1 MKKTTIY
8 LFSFILGTLLVCSC
22 VQPLEPGPRN
32 SIGAHQLNLTV
43 SCQSPITKAY
53 ENYPNGETAL
63 NENKVEHVDWFV
75 FRDTAANATAA
86 AKKPWTS
93 GRVSYDNKADG
104 TTEFQ
109 VTSLDMDSYLQ
120 QYADGKGF
128 VYTIANYPGSF
139 DEIED
144 CTYSELQMVK
154 ITTTLDNLE
163 NGKFKEQPNFVMT
176 SELEPFTLQED
187 VPQTINAKLSR
198 QAAKISLNIKVAP
211 LIDELKATVSGID
224 TTGLDYVKTWYPDV
238 ENIQVYLSYANKHT
252 KLSAVTTQTPIDSVE
267 AYSDVNFFTYN
278 RYGFQ
283 PSITW
288 RNNNEKK
295 DTAYVS
301 GTPFYSYPM
310 KWETS
315 DPHAPFIK
323 IILKWTGHKES
334 FEKSSPQYDAQTGEW
349 VSGGGRYINH
359 SDDHEVIHGD
369 TVRVTG
375 HYGYSGAGES
385 QEFYYKI
392 SLPTDTSYPNALRSN
407 VWTKIDLDVAI
418 LGGIGD
424 ESSVEVA
431 GRYYVVDW
439 SDPSIKGGGEL
450 KAGLFLNVASESY
463 NMYGDTLQ
471 IPVSA
476 SGPIVVS
483 TYGYD
488 YTTVPRDSVPTGTYP
503 VITSTNPVRLTYKAM
518 DGSYSESY
526 WQGVNFMVD
535 PADNAKYVTIR
546 HKVEPFSTSFTQA
559 NNAKDIV
566 KITYKFRVSLEGHES
581 DFYKDITVTQ
591 YPAIYTERQQS
602 RGRPFVNKT
611 EGTANG
617 VEVFNNQ
624 RSHTLG
630 QVTNSLTGGVGTR
643 SGFFTI
649 VSVSTL
655 SGLINTDAYK
665 DWVIGDPRIKLSDA
679 YNGTYQSVSSYHND
693 HANNSNASEWL
704 RTDLGDS
711 PDYFDNYLVGHKDAS
726 NVIAPKFMLASGYGY
741 NGGATQNTSNWK
753 SNSERCASYQ
763 EDGYPAGRWRVPTE
777 AELLFC
783 AVLASKGLIENPFV
797 NNTNYWAT
805 SGRCLQ
811 YTSNSST
818 WNFNVL
824 NSGTRSIRCI
834 YDLWYWGDDPVATP
848 GTYSVML
855 PE

>member
-53 ENYPNGETAL
+53 ENYPDGETAL

-211 LIDELKATVSGID
+211 LIDELKAKVSGID

-288 RNNNEKK
+288 RNNDTKR
-295 DTAYVS
+295 DTAYVT

-310 KWETS
+310 KWDTS

-334 FEKSSPQYDAQTGEW
+334 FEKSSPQYDEQTGAW

-463 NMYGDTLQ
+463 DMYGDTLQ

-483 TYGYD
+483 AYNNQTG
-488 YTTVPRDSVPTGTYP
+488 SPTATYP
-503 VITSTNPVRLTYKAM
+503 LATGNTQS
-518 DGSYSESY
+518 DGSLNYRTRDDSYSDSY
-526 WQGVNFMVD
+526 WKGQNFMVD
-535 PADNAKYVTIR
+535 PDDNAKYVTIR
-546 HKVEPFSTSFTQA
+546 HEVLPFSMNFSNT
-559 NNAKDIV
+559 NGNAKDIA
-566 KITYKFRVSLEGHES
+566 KITYRFRVSLVGHEE
-581 DFYKDITVTQ
+581 DFYKDIIVTQ
-591 YPAIYTERQQS
+591 YPSIYVARQTGGNPYVYRQ
-602 RGRPFVNKT
+602 
-611 EGTANG
+611 
-617 VEVFNNQ
+617 NNQ
-624 RSHTLG
+624 DPVRDNRG
-630 QVTNSLTGGVGTR
+630 NSLGRVQPNNTSYGGPYN
-643 SGFFTI
+643 TI
-649 VSVSTL
+649 VSVSSL
-655 SGLINTDAYK
+655 SGLTSTYP
-665 DWVIGDPRIKLSDA
+665 DWVIGDPRIRLKNAYITDGTAQYYLDNCATDRWYRDA
-679 YNGTYQSVSSYHND
+679 
-693 HANNSNASEWL
+693 
-704 RTDLGDS
+704 LGD
-711 PDYFDNYLVGHKDAS
+711 PTDYFDDYLVGDKDAS
-726 NVIAPKFMLASGYGY
+726 NVIAPKFMLASGYGV
-741 NGGATQNTSNWK
+741 NLAGGNWRT
-753 SNSERCASYQ
+753 NAERCATYQ
-763 EDGYPAGRWRVPTE
+763 EAGYPAGRWRLPTE
-777 AELLFC
+777 AEILFC
-783 AVLASKGLIENPFV
+783 RKLGESGLITNPFYS
-797 NNTNYWAT
+797 TMQYFAT
-805 SGRCLQ
+805 SGR
-811 YTSNSST
+811 YINSSGQFA
-818 WNFNVL
+818 NGQN
-824 NSGTRSIRCI
+824 NSSYSVRCV
-834 YDLWYWGDDPVATP
+834 YDLWYWGDEPKTAVN
-848 GTYSVML
+848 TYTIDFE
-855 PE
+855 P